1 MDHCLCLARSTVGP
15 HLLISMEVWPAG
27 RAGHMLELVRVISI
41 TDEKEPI

>member
-1 MDHCLCLARSTVGP
+1 
-15 HLLISMEVWPAG
+15 VWPAG